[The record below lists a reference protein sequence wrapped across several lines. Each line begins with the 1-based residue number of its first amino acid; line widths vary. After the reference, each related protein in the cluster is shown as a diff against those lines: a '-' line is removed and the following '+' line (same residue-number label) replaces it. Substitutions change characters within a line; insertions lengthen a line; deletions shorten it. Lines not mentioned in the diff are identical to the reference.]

1 MYPYTGERVTP
12 VYSCAVEWT
21 DIRAHYEKLFQEAKK
36 RGETQ
41 ESVAARGGL
50 RQNKISRLR
59 TIEKLGPQVET
70 FARAVEG
77 LGLTVSSFFA
87 QIERDSLGQSV
98 HEKSSLKVHTE
109 AAKNEPRGGVPSGP
123 DSLVRGADSGEP
135 ISLDTFEQL
144 GRAFGRTFAEQMR
157 LGQVSQQPPTPRRAQ
172 SKTRKADSGHADGRR
187 RGRSR

>member
-87 QIERDSLGQSV
+87 QIERDSLGQSSNQ
-98 HEKSSLKVHTE
+98 KSSLKIHRE
-109 AAKNEPRGGVPSGP
+109 AAKNEPHGGVPSGS
-123 DSLVRGADSGEP
+123 DSLVRGAELSD
-135 ISLDTFEQL
+135 DTIQRL
-144 GRAFGRTFAEQMR
+144 ARAFGRTLGEQLQR
-157 LGQVSQQPPTPRRAQ
+157 RQARQPPTTSREPQ
-172 SKTRKADSGHADGRR
+172 PKPRKADAARADGRR
-187 RGRSR
+187 RGRSK